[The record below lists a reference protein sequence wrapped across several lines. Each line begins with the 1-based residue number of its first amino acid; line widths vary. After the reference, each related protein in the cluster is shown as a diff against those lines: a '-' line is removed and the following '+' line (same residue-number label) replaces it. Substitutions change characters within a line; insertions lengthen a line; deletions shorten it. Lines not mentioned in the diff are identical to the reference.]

1 MRKKKD
7 EQAEIKAAEE
17 RLAKFCRPGSQCK
30 NNHDPER
37 FRRWREGQENAPRS
51 VSWAE
56 LGRTRNALW

>member
-37 FRRWREGQENAPRS
+37 LARWRDGRQSEPRII
-51 VSWAE
+51 SWAE
-56 LGRTRNALW
+56 LGRTRKAVW